1 MRTLAAILALLTTA
15 ALAACLG
22 SADRPGPASP
32 STSRDPM
39 TPIATVTSRHDDPPD
54 LGEAPDLT
62 PRPDLA
68 GLVDCWGKAVC
79 DPTSMICIKYLTGH
93 IGDPGP
99 ARAAPSCYAPNDGC
113 PNGVFD
119 CACIQADPTLS
130 LYCQGTCVDNKNGTF
145 TCYEKQPGQ

>member
-1 MRTLAAILALLTTA
+1 MRTLAAFALLATA

-22 SADRPGPASP
+22 SAERPTASSP
-32 STSRDPM
+32 SRDSM
-39 TPIATVTSRHDDPPD
+39 TPTVLAAPTSLGDHAPD
-54 LGEAPDLT
+54 LGGGPDMT
-62 PRPDLA
+62 PRPDLT
-68 GLVDCWGKAVC
+68 GLVDCWGRALC

-93 IGDPGP
+93 VGDPGP

>member
-1 MRTLAAILALLTTA
+1 MRTIALSLVVGLAV

-22 SADRPGPASP
+22 SSERPNGPSSAGGSMTKVAP
-32 STSRDPM
+32 TSR
-39 TPIATVTSRHDDPPD
+39 IVGEQPD
-54 LGEAPDLT
+54 LGDAPDMT

-99 ARAAPSCYAPNDGC
+99 ARAAPSCYAPADGC

-119 CACIQADPTLS
+119 CSCIQADPTLS
-130 LYCQGTCVDNKNGTF
+130 MYCQGTCVDNKNGTF
-145 TCYEKQPGQ
+145 TCYEKQPGE